1 MSAGPLRRTTG
12 IVGLV
17 ALLPILVQLATGSMT
32 PEDAAVRSLVVAI
45 VVVLLGNVARVVLTQ
60 LLHRVERRQDDHVVD
75 GSLSV

>member
-75 GSLSV
+75 GSLSA